1 MKTPL
6 PPVPLTIVFDLD
18 GTLVDT
24 VSDISAAFNR
34 ALEPYAAAPLSPDEG
49 ATMMG
54 EGLGG
59 FFWRA
64 LVAKR
69 LNLPADE
76 ASAALTRFV
85 GLYAAAP
92 VQQSHLYPGIPEL
105 LQDVRQ
111 RGARMAVC
119 TNKVERISRTIL
131 DQLGILGMFDA
142 VVGFREDRAKKPDPR
157 PLVEAIVAAGGTPE
171 RALMIGDTSA
181 DTGAGV
187 AAGVPVILV
196 SYGYSS
202 YSVRAVSATCH
213 VETAYELSEQVMRF
227 IATDGRAW
235 LRASLRHG

>member
-76 ASAALTRFV
+76 ASAALKRFV

-157 PLVEAIVAAGGTPE
+157 PLVEAIVAAG
-171 RALMIGDTSA
+171 
-181 DTGAGV
+181 
-187 AAGVPVILV
+187 VPVILV